1 MKAGQL
7 VLLMLVLAC
16 TFSIITSQHAARKL
30 YIEIERGQ
38 ALAQRLDT
46 EFRQLQVEQTSL
58 SKPALVDEAA
68 RRTLGMERVTPAH
81 TLYINRPATAAPQ
94 RATP

>member
-7 VLLMLVLAC
+7 VLILLVLASM
-16 TFSIITSQHAARKL
+16 FSIITSQHASRKL
-30 YIEIERGQ
+30 FIEIERAQ

-46 EFRQLQVEQTSL
+46 EHRQLQVEQTSL
-58 SKPALVDEAA
+58 SKPALIDDAA

-81 TLYINRPATAAPQ
+81 TIYITSAVSKNNGAVK
-94 RATP
+94 